1 MSEDILHQRFGK
13 RFGLLDTDGDGYID
27 SGDFEA
33 IARKINENFPEV
45 SPRHAAATVSLLQ
58 EMWDRMASS
67 IGAGSD
73 RRVSRDEYI
82 SYRIGHAQSQEP
94 EDVSAMRRQ
103 RDSRTRRRLFEVV
116 DANEDGKVSS
126 DDYRRFYQALGV
138 TGTDADNA
146 FAKLDSDSDGFLS
159 ADDIMEVSLEYP
171 LVG

>member
-1 MSEDILHQRFGK
+1 
-13 RFGLLDTDGDGYID
+13 
-27 SGDFEA
+27 
-33 IARKINENFPEV
+33 
-45 SPRHAAATVSLLQ
+45 
-58 EMWDRMASS
+58 MASS